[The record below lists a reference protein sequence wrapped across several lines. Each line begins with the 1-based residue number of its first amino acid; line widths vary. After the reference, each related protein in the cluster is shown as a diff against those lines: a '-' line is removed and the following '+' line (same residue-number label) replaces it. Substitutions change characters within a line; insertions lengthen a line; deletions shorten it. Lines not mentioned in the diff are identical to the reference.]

1 MLGVRGAID
10 VDEKDFQQKQ
20 LDEQRA
26 EIQRIYELIDKRFSE
41 VCATI
46 REVAAKM
53 EDRYQTKEMCTKCS
67 DDRERRICDL
77 EKKYDKVQW
86 GALVGVLYILYDLL
100 KTKL

>member
-1 MLGVRGAID
+1 MDG
-10 VDEKDFQQKQ
+10 KDFQQKQ
-20 LDEQRA
+20 LDEQKI

-53 EDRYQTKEMCTKCS
+53 EDRYQTKEMCEQCGS
-67 DDRERRICDL
+67 GREKRICDL
-77 EKKYDKVQW
+77 EKRLDKYQW
-86 GALVGVLYILYDLL
+86 SVLVGALYILYDLL